1 MLIKIILIFSS
12 PLGTLGGGEGSGEG
26 TGVCRRR
33 TAYLIFSN
41 FSGEFSGRDG
51 SFVPFATAARGSGD
65 SAGTGGGEGG
75 TGGGGGRAGLG
86 SDLAGKLV
94 HLFLTQFI
102 IFSCFRRG
110 LAASACCS
118 PWRPASRWTG
128 GAARCDLCLAATL
141 GASCPWGTAARSP

>member
-86 SDLAGKLV
+86 GDLAGNV
-94 HLFLTQFI
+94 HLYLTQFN
-102 IFSCFRRG
+102 FF
-110 LAASACCS
+110 LV
-118 PWRPASRWTG
+118 
-128 GAARCDLCLAATL
+128 L
-141 GASCPWGTAARSP
+141 GADLQPVHVVHLGDLLLDGLEVLHAVISA

>member
-1 MLIKIILIFSS
+1 M
-12 PLGTLGGGEGSGEG
+12 
-26 TGVCRRR
+26 
-33 TAYLIFSN
+33 IFSN

-65 SAGTGGGEGG
+65 SAGTGCGEGG

-86 SDLAGKLV
+86 GDLAGKLV

-110 LAASACCS
+110 LAASANTSHCAEYYFS
-118 PWRPASRWTG
+118 TFNFIHSWR
-128 GAARCDLCLAATL
+128 
-141 GASCPWGTAARSP
+141 

>member
-1 MLIKIILIFSS
+1 M
-12 PLGTLGGGEGSGEG
+12 
-26 TGVCRRR
+26 
-33 TAYLIFSN
+33 YLIFCN

-51 SFVPFATAARGSGD
+51 SFVLFATAARGSGD

>member
-26 TGVCRRR
+26 AGVCRRR

-65 SAGTGGGEGG
+65 SAETGGGEGG
-75 TGGGGGRAGLG
+75 TG
-86 SDLAGKLV
+86 
-94 HLFLTQFI
+94 
-102 IFSCFRRG
+102 
-110 LAASACCS
+110 
-118 PWRPASRWTG
+118 
-128 GAARCDLCLAATL
+128 
-141 GASCPWGTAARSP
+141 